1 MMNSEQFDKVAKKLF
16 EALPTSVQNLEK
28 DIQKKFHDVLL
39 ATFQKMDLITRD
51 EFDTQT
57 KVLIKTREK
66 VDSLQAQLDALLAKK
81 HKGS

>member
-1 MMNSEQFDKVAKKLF
+1 MNTEQFDKIAKKLF
-16 EALPTSVQNLEK
+16 DVLPSSVQNLEK
-28 DIQKKFHDVLL
+28 DVQKKFHDVLL
-39 ATFQKMDLITRD
+39 STFQKMDLITRE

-81 HKGS
+81 HKQS

>member
-1 MMNSEQFDKVAKKLF
+1 MNSEQFDNLAKKLF
-16 EALPTSVQNLEK
+16 DALPTSVQNLEK
-28 DIQKKFHDVLL
+28 DIHQKFNDVLQS
-39 ATFQKMDLITRD
+39 TFQKMDLITRE

-81 HKGS
+81 HKDS

>member
-1 MMNSEQFDKVAKKLF
+1 MNSEQFDKVAKKLF